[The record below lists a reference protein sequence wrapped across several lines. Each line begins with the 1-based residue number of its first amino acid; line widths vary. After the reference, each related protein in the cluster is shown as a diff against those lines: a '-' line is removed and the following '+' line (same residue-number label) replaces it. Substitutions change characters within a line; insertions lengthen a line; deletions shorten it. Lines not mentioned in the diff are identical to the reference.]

1 MASNRTQPFGYK
13 VEVGMVANHPVEY
26 GEVQYIYDTYELG
39 ATFQMLADDMQK
51 KGIPYDGD
59 KTWNKNMI
67 ARILAD
73 PRYMGVDGY
82 PQIITE
88 RQFRAVAERRRKRTV
103 HCRKSPMQRRLKMRY
118 GVEATPNMELNVRHL
133 LESLMQN
140 PMRIIVTQCKRDL
153 PDTVSVLQEKLDV
166 MLKAMPVEEQL
177 AKQTVMRLTEARYS
191 ALGNEEYE
199 TLRLRRIFQSIASD
213 ADVDEE
219 LMRQTVAAVIVVGE
233 MVSLRLRN
241 GQTIG

>member
-1 MASNRTQPFGYK
+1 MGSNRTQPFGYK

-26 GEVQYIYDTYELG
+26 GVVQYIYDTYELG

-59 KTWNKNMI
+59 KPWNKNMV

-103 HCRKSPMQRRLKMRY
+103 HCRKSPMQRCLKMRY
-118 GVEATPNMELNVRHL
+118 GVDVTPNVELKVRHL

-140 PMRIIVTQCKRDL
+140 PMRIMVTQCKRDI
-153 PDTVSVLQEKLDV
+153 PDTVSVLQEQLDI
-166 MLKAMPVEEQL
+166 MLKAMPVEEQQ
-177 AKQTVMRLTEARYS
+177 AKQVVMKLTEARYE
-191 ALGNEEYE
+191 ALDNEEYE
-199 TLRLRRIFQSIASD
+199 TLRLRRIFQSIAPDS
-213 ADVDEE
+213 DVDEE
-219 LMRQTVAAVIVVGE
+219 LLRQTVTTVAVVGGV
-233 MVSLRLRN
+233 VSLRLRN